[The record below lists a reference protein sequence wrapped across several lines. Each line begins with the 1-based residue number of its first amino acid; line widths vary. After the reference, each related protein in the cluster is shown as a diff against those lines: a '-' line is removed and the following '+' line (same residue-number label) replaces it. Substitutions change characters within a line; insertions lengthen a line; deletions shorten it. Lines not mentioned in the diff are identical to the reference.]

1 MAGRLRER
9 RSKEVWQRSFA
20 TPRLR
25 EIACF
30 DEIKRRCD
38 GYTEL
43 RRCMAG
49 YLHYFIYYRWEF
61 WVLSLSLLDRGRD

>member
-30 DEIKRRCD
+30 DEISAAATDTPSCGAAWQD
-38 GYTEL
+38 TCTTL
-43 RRCMAG
+43 FITAG
-49 YLHYFIYYRWEF
+49 NFGFYP
-61 WVLSLSLLDRGRD
+61 